1 MRSLKIAG
9 TWLLQALLAIVMVGP
24 GYQKFTGPVW
34 ERMFRSWGYPDHF
47 YLVIGAVEVIG
58 GLALLIP
65 KFTSYSAIVLAVVM
79 LGALWL
85 LAALVLL
92 DPTRRY
98 SRSEYRLLG
107 IALILA
113 IVNGFAR
120 PLVTFFSIPLV
131 VLTLGLFLLV
141 INALMFGLT
150 IWISGELDLGLTSTG
165 FGATFVGALIVA
177 AVSWAGE
184 LVLGTE

>member
-1 MRSLKIAG
+1 MG
-9 TWLLQALLAIVMVGP
+9 TIVRLLVTALAVWVAVQVVG
-24 GYQKFTGPVW
+24 GLEFTG
-34 ERMFRSWGYPDHF
+34 SW
-47 YLVIGAVEVIG
+47 
-58 GLALLIP
+58 
-65 KFTSYSAIVLAVVM
+65 
-79 LGALWL
+79 LG
-85 LAALVLL
+85 
-92 DPTRRY
+92 
-98 SRSEYRLLG
+98 LLG

-165 FGATFVGALIVA
+165 FGATFIGALIVT